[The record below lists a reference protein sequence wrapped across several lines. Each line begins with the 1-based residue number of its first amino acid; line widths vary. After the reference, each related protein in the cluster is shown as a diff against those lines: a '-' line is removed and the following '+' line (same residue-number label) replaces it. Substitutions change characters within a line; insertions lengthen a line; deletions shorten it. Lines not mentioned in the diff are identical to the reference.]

1 MEYHNPQPES
11 FSPQEAAYSPGY
23 PGEDPLVRQ
32 GGFGNDPLVVFHDS
46 SHDTSDSWAMGM
58 GMDFTRLSLNNSVSL
73 DNCSQVDRYEQE
85 LKREEFKNKIL
96 LNCGLIQEQSDEDKI
111 RQDFKKQILSNL
123 DKKGPTTNKPS
134 SAAKSNDEKIRD
146 DFKNQIL
153 SNLSS

>member
-1 MEYHNPQPES
+1 
-11 FSPQEAAYSPGY
+11 
-23 PGEDPLVRQ
+23 
-32 GGFGNDPLVVFHDS
+32 
-46 SHDTSDSWAMGM
+46 
-58 GMDFTRLSLNNSVSL
+58 MDFTRLSLNNSVSL

-153 SNLSS
+153 SNLSRGTNRHEQFILLQNTIYTKRYIEEKMRCN